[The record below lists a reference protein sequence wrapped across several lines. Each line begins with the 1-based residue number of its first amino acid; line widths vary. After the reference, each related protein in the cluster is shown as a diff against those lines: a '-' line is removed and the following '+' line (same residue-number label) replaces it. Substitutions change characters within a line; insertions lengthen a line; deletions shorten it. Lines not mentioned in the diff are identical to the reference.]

1 MILKEQLRSITVPKM
16 RDLQSNLGPDK
27 CVCHFPLESL
37 SLVETFHQV
46 LCLPLV
52 QGLHPTGFRP
62 VTTRSLLSV
71 SLLCPPCLYRL
82 GVPKTPL

>member
-1 MILKEQLRSITVPKM
+1 MG
-16 RDLQSNLGPDK
+16 DLQSNLGPDK

-71 SLLCPPCLYRL
+71 SLLCPPMPVLTGC
-82 GVPKTPL
+82 P